1 MLHVVKEDKG
11 ARQGKLKFG
20 LKRKAEEGRGVLVLL
35 SSQLSRIM
43 NCISELFAT
52 WSVIWRSARTHWK
65 IIFPKDGSVFIVASL
80 GSVRA

>member
-52 WSVIWRSARTHWK
+52 
-65 IIFPKDGSVFIVASL
+65 
-80 GSVRA
+80 